1 MSNPTKFVFN
11 PLSSNFDVITN
22 TDAEGLT
29 LNAPIISSTVPAI
42 PVTGQMWMNSA
53 LNVKVPG
60 GTLQVGEEM
69 YMNVINKTGSILP
82 NGSFIYISG
91 VDSGY
96 PKAILAQANS
106 LISHQTIALTTN
118 TIAIDAISNV
128 TTVGLVHDLK
138 TDVDSEGHAVTAGDK
153 IWLSKS
159 VPGGWINVEPYAPD
173 YSIILGTVT
182 VVSATVG
189 EILVDIEINN
199 ARDLAIISQEPTGFD
214 IPANVGIA
222 YDSTTQAVTVS
233 GANWKVYWRGKEVL
247 EIPTGV
253 VPVAH
258 DNVLDHTYFL
268 YWDGTGINNGFNWTT
283 DAFPGFDKVLIA
295 YVYYYTGNI
304 FCNRECHGLMD
315 WRAHQ
320 EFHENVGI
328 YLFSGGQLT
337 AGTYVLNPTAGT
349 HTTAQ
354 NTYGTEIAVI
364 KDEDLPTSIP
374 AWIEGT
380 YTTAYRLGVSGDW
393 VFSTVATVPYHFN
406 GGTNFIQYNQLTGGA
421 WQLTDV
427 TENNY
432 YNTFIFYV
440 PTTSDVGSQKYR
452 AIVVADQGIST
463 TLAGALAR
471 TTLNLDV
478 GNLKNILVESMPYIR
493 ITWLKNSSGA
503 GAYPAGVVGRCAIVN
518 ITYNSGSSKSLI
530 LASGLT
536 PGDHSS
542 LSGRTDLNSHPISA
556 IDSATLGSVIFSSA
570 TGLAE
575 DNTNFF
581 WDNTNKRLGIGIAV
595 PTANM
600 HIVGTDGF
608 SLEKTTAI
616 TTATVSTIVLKA
628 TSSGNMSGSFG
639 PSIDFQIRDTA
650 LVDNTIAFI
659 KAIRGS
665 ADNSGILSFT
675 CYNAGT
681 LTERM
686 RITNAGLIG
695 IGLTD
700 PASQLHQ
707 DLGDATATYHQ
718 FTAGTTTGQ
727 TATDGLL
734 VGIDATGKAII
745 NQQEALALGINTSGT
760 ERVHINAAGDVGIN
774 CVPRANTGLD
784 ISNGDYSIIGGADVG
799 LTTRTNNTSKH
810 FKIFYAPY
818 TNSSLPLYLAIGS
831 STATG
836 HDITIGGGLSEG
848 YAATNIN
855 FYTAAVVNTL
865 AGTLR
870 FTISGTGIVT
880 IDQNLIISG
889 TAYGVQLSGGT
900 TAQRT
905 ASPVAGMIRYNSDTL
920 THETYQNSVWGAQA
934 YCGSVTTAIGSNT
947 LFTPPTNT
955 LSYTAQVYISDT
967 SLYAQLTIYAINK
980 NGTWNYTVTSVGDFV
995 GAIAVNSGT
1004 GVLTYTAEAIGVAKI
1019 KCEFINF

>member
-11 PLSSNFDVITN
+11 PLSSNFDIITN

-29 LNAPIISSTVPAI
+29 FNAPIISSTLPAI
-42 PVTGQMWMNSA
+42 PVTGQMWMNSS

-106 LISHQTIALTTN
+106 LISHQTMALTTN
-118 TIAIDAISNV
+118 AIAIDAVSNV

-159 VPGGWINVEPYAPD
+159 VPGGWTNVEPYAPD

-214 IPANVGIA
+214 VPANVGIA
-222 YDSTTQAVTVS
+222 YDSTTQKVTVS
-233 GANWKVYWRGKEVL
+233 GANWKAYWRGKEVL

-253 VPVAH
+253 IPVAH

-268 YWDGTGINNGFNWTT
+268 YWDGTGINNGFNWST
-283 DAFPGFDKVLIA
+283 DSFSGFDKVLIA

-320 EFHENVGI
+320 EFHENVGA

-364 KDEDLPTSIP
+364 KDEDLPTTIP

-380 YTTAYRLGVSGDW
+380 YTTAYRLGAAGDW

-427 TENNY
+427 TEDNY

-440 PTTSDVGSQKYR
+440 PTASDVGSQKYR
-452 AIVVADQGIST
+452 EIVVADQGIST

-493 ITWLKNSSGA
+493 ITWLKNSSGG
-503 GAYPAGVVGRCAIVN
+503 GAYPAGVVGRCAILN

-575 DNTNFF
+575 DNANLFFNDTLNMLTAPIMGPKADGTSAIKVTKADGLTSLMTVDTTNSVVRFPKA
-581 WDNTNKRLGIGIAV
+581 NLLLTRSNAV
-595 PTANM
+595 
-600 HIVGTDGF
+600 
-608 SLEKTTAI
+608 SLENNTASDVVNTI
-616 TTATVSTIVLKA
+616 QRSPVLNFLGNTWDSDDAINRTSEFGIINEPLSGTAATGILTFTHSLDGAASSTVATI
-628 TSSGNMSGSFG
+628 SSSGSFAIYSNVIINNTG
-639 PSIDFQIRDTA
+639 ISNTSQSGFISRANTA
-650 LVDNTIAFI
+650 ASATTLVRYSPRSLWVGRAWNTTPTAASNTITFSVECMPVSGATTS
-659 KAIRGS
+659 GS
-665 ADNSGILSFT
+665 LVYTYDNNGGGYSEI
-675 CYNAGT
+675 AR
-681 LTERM
+681 LTYDGKW
-686 RITNAGLIG
+686 AL
-695 IGLTD
+695 GLTAPTNKIHVD
-700 PASQLHQ
+700 SGTGTAS
-707 DLGDATATYHQ
+707 YSQ

-727 TATDGLL
+727 TSTDGLL
-734 VGIDATGKAII
+734 VGIDATGK
-745 NQQEALALGINTSGT
+745 Q
-760 ERVHINAAGDVGIN
+760 
-774 CVPRANTGLD
+774 
-784 ISNGDYSIIGGADVG
+784 
-799 LTTRTNNTSKH
+799 
-810 FKIFYAPY
+810 
-818 TNSSLPLYLAIGS
+818 
-831 STATG
+831 
-836 HDITIGGGLSEG
+836 
-848 YAATNIN
+848 
-855 FYTAAVVNTL
+855 
-865 AGTLR
+865 
-870 FTISGTGIVT
+870 
-880 IDQNLIISG
+880 
-889 TAYGVQLSGGT
+889 
-900 TAQRT
+900 
-905 ASPVAGMIRYNSDTL
+905 
-920 THETYQNSVWGAQA
+920 
-934 YCGSVTTAIGSNT
+934 
-947 LFTPPTNT
+947 
-955 LSYTAQVYISDT
+955 
-967 SLYAQLTIYAINK
+967 
-980 NGTWNYTVTSVGDFV
+980 
-995 GAIAVNSGT
+995 
-1004 GVLTYTAEAIGVAKI
+1004 
-1019 KCEFINF
+1019 